1 MLDVNPHAYAL
12 ENAEEIDSPALLVY
26 EERLNEN
33 LRRMVA
39 QAGDPERLCPHV
51 KTHKLPQVIVRQIE
65 LGVHKFKAATIAEAE
80 MCAAAGAPQVLLAHA
95 PVGPRAE
102 RLLALVRAFP
112 KTAFAVIVDDAG
124 VARHLS
130 AVIAGLGLSLD

>member
-1 MLDVNPHAYAL
+1 MLGLNPNTYAI
-12 ENAEEIDSPALLVY
+12 ENEGEIDSPALLVY

-39 QAGDPERLCPHV
+39 QVGDPERLCPHV

-65 LGVHKFKAATIAEAE
+65 LGVRKFKAATVAEAE
-80 MCAAAGAPQVLLAHA
+80 MCAAAGAPHVLLAHA

-102 RLLALVRAFP
+102 RLLALMLAFP
-112 KTAFAVIVDDAG
+112 STSFAVIV
-124 VARHLS
+124 
-130 AVIAGLGLSLD
+130 